1 MTLSILLTQLKEL
14 LMSNGIESLKK
25 DKSDTLKY
33 RTRLLKKGKTDL
45 ASKMRRKADKIQDMI
60 NYLRTAS

>member
-1 MTLSILLTQLKEL
+1 MTISILITQIKEL
-14 LMSNGIESLKK
+14 LMGNGIESLKK
-25 DKSDTLKY
+25 DKSDTLRY

>member
-1 MTLSILLTQLKEL
+1 
-14 LMSNGIESLKK
+14 MSNGIESLKK
-25 DKSDTLKY
+25 DKSDTLRY